1 MSERIYAGLT
11 SQTIDI
17 LFLDSSSST
26 GAGLAGVLFNSAGIS
41 AYYRKGA
48 TGSATSITLA
58 TQTVGGAYSSG
69 GLVLIDDTNMPGLCR
84 LDLPNAMVDTEGIVT
99 LYIQGVTNMA
109 PLALRI
115 DCKPVPANALQI
127 SDDATAA
134 DNLELQYDG
143 TGLTGDVYPATQ
155 AQIGTAGAGLTDI
168 TINAASVD
176 AIWDEVITNS
186 VHNDANS
193 AGKRLRQASASLS
206 AESTVNDA
214 SASTTTFITA
224 LTEATD
230 DYYNN
235 CTLTFLDGA
244 LAGQSRIIADYNG
257 TTKAVTFDEALTD
270 APANGAEFQIAADHV
285 HPVSEIADAVLDEAM
300 SGHTAADSLGLFL
313 NDQYDLAV
321 TGITTGV
328 ETRAGKHSVAGTVMM
343 STNAALSGGTLT
355 AKKPSDDTTFQTY
368 TVTTDSAANNI
379 TGMS

>member
-1 MSERIYAGLT
+1 MDYALESTFDVKFTSRIFA
-11 SQTIDI
+11 
-17 LFLDSSSST
+17 T
-26 GAGLAGVLFNSAGIS
+26 GVPGTLAGSPVVEIYEDNGTTQITTAETLTVDFDSV
-41 AYYRKGA
+41 
-48 TGSATSITLA
+48 TGL
-58 TQTVGGAYSSG
+58 
-69 GLVLIDDTNMPGLCR
+69 N
-84 LDLPNAMVDTEGIVT
+84 N
-99 LYIQGVTNMA
+99 
-109 PLALRI
+109 LRI
-115 DCKPVPANALQI
+115 V
-127 SDDATAA
+127 ATAA
-134 DNLELQYDG
+134 NGFEAGKSYSAVISVG
-143 TGLTGDVYPATQ
+143 TVSGVSVVGEVVCNFT
-155 AQIGTAGAGLTDI
+155 IGRI

-176 AIWDEVITNS
+176 AVWDEAITNS

-214 SASTTTFITA
+214 SASTTTFVTA

-230 DYYNN
+230 DHYNN

-244 LAGQSRIIADYNG
+244 LAGQSRVIADYNG

-285 HPVSEIADAVLDEAM
+285 HPVSEIADAVLDEVM

-343 STNAALSGGTLT
+343 STNAALSGGSLT
-355 AKKPSDDTTFQTY
+355 AKKPSDDTTFATY
-368 TVTTDSAANNI
+368 TVTTDAAANNI

>member
-1 MSERIYAGLT
+1 MDYALESTFDVKFTSRIFA
-11 SQTIDI
+11 
-17 LFLDSSSST
+17 T
-26 GAGLAGVLFNSAGIS
+26 GVPGTLAGSPVVEIYEDNGTTQITTAETLTVDFDSV
-41 AYYRKGA
+41 
-48 TGSATSITLA
+48 TGL
-58 TQTVGGAYSSG
+58 
-69 GLVLIDDTNMPGLCR
+69 N
-84 LDLPNAMVDTEGIVT
+84 N
-99 LYIQGVTNMA
+99 
-109 PLALRI
+109 LRI
-115 DCKPVPANALQI
+115 V
-127 SDDATAA
+127 ATAA
-134 DNLELQYDG
+134 NGFEAGKSYSAVISVG
-143 TGLTGDVYPATQ
+143 TVSGVSVVGEVVCNFT
-155 AQIGTAGAGLTDI
+155 IGRI

-176 AIWDEVITNS
+176 AVWDEAITNS

-214 SASTTTFITA
+214 SASTTTFVTA

-230 DYYNN
+230 DHYNN

-244 LAGQSRIIADYNG
+244 LAGQSRVIADYNG

-285 HPVSEIADAVLDEAM
+285 HPVSEIADAVLDEVM

-355 AKKPSDDTTFQTY
+355 AKKPSDDTTFSTY
-368 TVTTDSAANNI
+368 TVTTDAAANNI

>member
-1 MSERIYAGLT
+1 MDYALESTFDVKFTSRIFA
-11 SQTIDI
+11 
-17 LFLDSSSST
+17 T
-26 GAGLAGVLFNSAGIS
+26 GVPGTLAGSPVVEIYEDNGTTQITTAETLTVDFDSV
-41 AYYRKGA
+41 
-48 TGSATSITLA
+48 TGL
-58 TQTVGGAYSSG
+58 
-69 GLVLIDDTNMPGLCR
+69 N
-84 LDLPNAMVDTEGIVT
+84 N
-99 LYIQGVTNMA
+99 
-109 PLALRI
+109 LRI
-115 DCKPVPANALQI
+115 V
-127 SDDATAA
+127 ATAA
-134 DNLELQYDG
+134 NGFEAGKSYSAVISVG
-143 TGLTGDVYPATQ
+143 TVSGVSVVGEVVCNFT
-155 AQIGTAGAGLTDI
+155 IGRI

-176 AIWDEVITNS
+176 AVWDEAITNS

-214 SASTTTFITA
+214 SASTTTFVTA

-230 DYYNN
+230 DHYNN

-244 LAGQSRIIADYNG
+244 LAGQSRVIADYNG

-313 NDQYDLAV
+313 NDQYDLAI

-355 AKKPSDDTTFQTY
+355 AKKPSDDTTFSTY